1 MSECLEYFHAVSGH
15 KNIRG
20 FFLQCFSKAIKHHL
34 DYRIEVMQI
43 SFTGLQN
50 IELMYYLR

>member
-50 IELMYYLR
+50 IELMYSLR